1 MKKQSLAIV
10 MTMYK
15 PGLESQLKFVS
26 DNGVTTIK
34 PHTEGELT
42 GDNMDG
48 ILRFQKLAKDE
59 ARALAARLTSAI
71 ESVAA
76 DIENVDIMIEM
87 RG

>member
-1 MKKQSLAIV
+1 MRKNALAITMV
-10 MTMYK
+10 MYK
-15 PGLESQLKFVS
+15 PGLESQLKLTV

-42 GDNMDG
+42 GDNMDS

-59 ARALAARLTSAI
+59 ARALAARLTSAL

-76 DIENVDIMIEM
+76 DIENVDILIEM